1 MVRDVQ
7 CLALIALMDV
17 ALMEGRS
24 RGDQIMK
31 DVPSSV
37 LDTAMAVVLII

>member
-7 CLALIALMDV
+7 FLALVALMDV
-17 ALMEGRS
+17 ALMEERS
-24 RGDQIMK
+24 KEDQIMK
-31 DVPSSV
+31 DVLLSV

>member
-7 CLALIALMDV
+7 CLAQIALMDV

-24 RGDQIMK
+24 REDQIMK
-31 DVPSSV
+31 DAPLSV
-37 LDTAMAVVLII
+37 LDTGMAVVLII